1 MIAEHRRCISE
12 LKRLKMMIA
21 DMSKYITAL
30 RAKGKTL
37 FDSYLVLKKHLDTM
51 THTLKEMQTQLA
63 QSVEKVSATLSRK
76 QKIQNK
82 ALMWWHFLSKL
93 DYNIKYVFHESH
105 RLKSFAQRWRTGRA
119 KPGTCRLLWTT

>member
-37 FDSYLVLKKHLDTM
+37 FDSYLVLKKHLDAM

-63 QSVEKVSATLSRK
+63 QSVEKVSAPLSRK
-76 QKIQNK
+76 QKI
-82 ALMWWHFLSKL
+82 
-93 DYNIKYVFHESH
+93 
-105 RLKSFAQRWRTGRA
+105 
-119 KPGTCRLLWTT
+119 

>member
-63 QSVEKVSATLSRK
+63 QSVEKVSAPLSRK

-82 ALMWWHFLSKL
+82 ALMWWHGINF
-93 DYNIKYVFHESH
+93 
-105 RLKSFAQRWRTGRA
+105 
-119 KPGTCRLLWTT
+119 